1 VSFGQPISSPLR
13 QTARLGSVI
22 AIHVALVWGLMNGLA
37 RQVVQLIKVPIEARM
52 IEEVKPPPP
61 PPAKIDLPPPTK
73 FVPPPT
79 FVPPPE
85 VSVQAPAAVAPT
97 ISSTTAEPVPT
108 APQPKVQPA
117 EVAAVPKPTK
127 VSAAVACS
135 NYAKLMDEAG
145 FPREALRRGLE
156 RGDALIQFTLG
167 ENGEVKDVKALQTS
181 HPIFA
186 ANSVRIVS
194 DYKCTGQGREVVVQV
209 PFMYQRE

>member
-1 VSFGQPISSPLR
+1 M
-13 QTARLGSVI
+13 RLGGVI

-37 RQVVQLIKVPIEARM
+37 REVVQLIKVPIEARM

-61 PPAKIDLPPPTK
+61 PQAALPPPPK
-73 FVPPPT
+73 FVPPPA

-85 VSVQAPAAVAPT
+85 VSVQAPAVVAPT
-97 ISSTTAEPVPT
+97 ISSTTVEPAPP
-108 APQPKVQPA
+108 APQPQPQPA
-117 EVAAVPKPTK
+117 EPFVAPKPVK

-156 RGDALIQFTLG
+156 RGEALVQFTLG
-167 ENGEVKDVKALQTS
+167 EHGEIKDVKALQAS

-186 ANSVRIVS
+186 ANSMRIVS
-194 DYKCTGQGREVVVQV
+194 EYKCTGQGREVMVQV